1 MKIICKDKVNDELI
15 RPLTWTAVT
24 AFSLFIW
31 SLIAI
36 AFLDKTIG

>member
-36 AFLDKTIG
+36 AFFS